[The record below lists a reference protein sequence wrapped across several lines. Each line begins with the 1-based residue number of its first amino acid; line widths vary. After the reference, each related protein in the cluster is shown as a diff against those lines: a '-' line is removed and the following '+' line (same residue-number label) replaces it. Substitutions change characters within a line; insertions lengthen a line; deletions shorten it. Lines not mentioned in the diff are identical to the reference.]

1 MQAEAGSEPAF
12 DNDEQPLDQDETP
25 APPPKGQKTL
35 LQTFGDVVD
44 HKAPVARDAVERT
57 EVTDKKGPKV
67 LSLGTL
73 LRVDAE
79 AAVIDQTGVGGAT
92 LDEGAGARVS
102 AELDNFLADDTSEDT
117 PHFEQMEADA
127 GYDLREYWGKK
138 ND

>member
-1 MQAEAGSEPAF
+1 M
-12 DNDEQPLDQDETP
+12 
-25 APPPKGQKTL
+25 
-35 LQTFGDVVD
+35 
-44 HKAPVARDAVERT
+44 
-57 EVTDKKGPKV
+57 
-67 LSLGTL
+67 SLGTL